1 MTKLIAEMTTAE
13 MVAEYN
19 TLTGKS
25 IKKFSSRAAGEKQLA
40 AARAANQPEM
50 EETVNEQSWKD
61 LNWEQKL
68 ALWKSERRCPHCG
81 DKDNGVT
88 AAGEEGTVAG
98 ENRSFCH
105 ICSTEF
111 DNETGKV
118 YNAPA
123 KSVTRSKA
131 ISESWADKKIA
142 EKRARRDN
150 VAVKGVGTF
159 RSVCE
164 AFKKL
169 NLPLNQHIK
178 FRMTVKTDGTG
189 VFKTGDKEYHFTLVE
204 QKKLDV

>member
-1 MTKLIAEMTTAE
+1 MTKQIADLTTAE

-40 AARAANQPEM
+40 AARAANQPQQQ
-50 EETVNEQSWKD
+50 EEIVTEQSWKD
-61 LNWEQKL
+61 LSWEQKL
-68 ALWKSERRCPHCG
+68 ALWHSERRCPHCG

-88 AAGEEGTVAG
+88 AAGLDDTVAG
-98 ENRSFCH
+98 QNRSFCH

-150 VAVKGVGTF
+150 VMVEGVGTF

-178 FRMTVKTDGTG
+178 FRMTVKKDGSG
-189 VFKTGDKEYHFTLVE
+189 VFETGNKTYEFKLVE
-204 QKKLDV
+204 KQ

>member
-1 MTKLIAEMTTAE
+1 MKAIAQLTTAE

-40 AARAANQPEM
+40 SVRAAHQPQQDEI
-50 EETVNEQSWKD
+50 VNDNNWNDLSWD
-61 LNWEQKL
+61 EKL
-68 ALWKSERRCPHCG
+68 ALWHSERRCPHCG

-88 AAGEEGTVAG
+88 AAGLDDTTAG
-98 ENRSFCH
+98 QTRSFCH

-111 DNETGKV
+111 DNETGKA
-118 YNAPA
+118 YKAPA

-131 ISESWADKKIA
+131 ISESWANTDIA
-142 EKRARRDN
+142 KKRARRDN

-178 FRMTVKTDGTG
+178 FRMTIKKDGSG
-189 VFKTGDKEYHFTLVE
+189 VFETGNKKYEFELVE
-204 QKKLDV
+204 KKAD